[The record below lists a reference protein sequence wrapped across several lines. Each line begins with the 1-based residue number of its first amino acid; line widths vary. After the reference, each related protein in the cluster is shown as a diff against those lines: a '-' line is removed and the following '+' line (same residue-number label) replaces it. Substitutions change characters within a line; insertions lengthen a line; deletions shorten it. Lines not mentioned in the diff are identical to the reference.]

1 MTANAFAEDI
11 KQSLAAGMDH
21 HLSDPVDLEA
31 LRRVMDSC
39 PNP

>member
-11 KQSLAAGMDH
+11 KQSLAA
-21 HLSDPVDLEA
+21 

-39 PNP
+39 LNP